1 MLWMSGSFLLDSGWW
16 FFTAWS
22 VVVAAVNLAAL
33 GRDLLPFRERPES
46 LRGLHPI
53 DPAQPGESG
62 AD

>member
-16 FFTAWS
+16 LFTAWS
-22 VVVAAVNLAAL
+22 VVVAIVNLAAF
-33 GRDLLPFRERPES
+33 GRDLIPFRTQPES
-46 LRGLHPI
+46 PHGLRPI